1 MIRIILLI
9 LLFNISPICSQ
20 NFKKIDSLIENSIEL
35 KAFPGAQ
42 LYLKNPDYT
51 YSKSYG
57 FHTYDSLI
65 KVEQDHLYDLASIT
79 KTLAATLAIM
89 KLYDEKKLRL
99 DDIISKYIKKLNGS
113 KKKNSSFH

>member
-1 MIRIILLI
+1 MFLMSSKLI
-9 LLFNISPICSQ
+9 WPQSFE
-20 NFKKIDSLIENSIEL
+20 KIDSLIENSIKL

-42 LYLKNPDYT
+42 IYLKSLDYT

-57 FHTYDSLI
+57 FHTYDSLVQ
-65 KVEQDHLYDLASIT
+65 VEQNHLYDLASIT

-99 DDIISKYIKKLNGS
+99 DDIISKYIKNLMVQI
-113 KKKNSSFH
+113 KKTQAFMNF